1 MTQPIDLASA
11 GPDAGEK
18 LLDAGVE
25 FADNPEPR
33 CACVLLLDTSG
44 SMRGEAIAALNA
56 GLKSF
61 KEELVQDSLAA
72 RRVEV
77 AIVTFGGEVKVV
89 QEFVTADEFTPPT
102 LEASGLTPMG
112 AGIQKSFEL
121 LEARKAQYKANGVAY
136 YRPWIFLITDG
147 APEGEPDQAI
157 ADATQRIK
165 AAEAAKGVAFF
176 SVGVQHADMQGLTEL
191 SPRAPLKLQGLHFV
205 ELFVW
210 LSRST
215 QQVANSKVDEQV
227 ALPPVNWGAV

>member
-1 MTQPIDLASA
+1 MTQPIDLAA
-11 GPDAGEK
+11 GRPDAEK
-18 LLDAGVE
+18 LLEAGVE

-121 LEARKAQYKANGVAY
+121 LESRKAQYKANGVAY

-157 ADATQRIK
+157 ADAAQRIK
-165 AAEAAKGVAFF
+165 TAEAAKGVAFF
-176 SVGVQHADMQGLTEL
+176 SVGVRHADMQRLIEL
-191 SPRAPLKLQGLHFV
+191 SPRPPLKLQGLRFV